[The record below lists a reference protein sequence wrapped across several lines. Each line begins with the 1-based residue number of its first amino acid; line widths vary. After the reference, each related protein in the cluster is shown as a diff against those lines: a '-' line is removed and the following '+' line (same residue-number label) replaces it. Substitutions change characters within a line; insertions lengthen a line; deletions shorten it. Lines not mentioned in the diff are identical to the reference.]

1 MIFSGSRP
9 FCLPPTLF
17 CAAMVLAGVLI
28 LNLPLASEMPT
39 GAVTQMS
46 TEEHLAK
53 PGWWP
58 RKGDAPRSA
67 YVGAAACAECHSE
80 LFDGQQQHAMA
91 RSSLLVSN
99 GSGFNPSTD
108 FSIGLAHYSVRS
120 QNRILTYKVS
130 YNSQSFSVPVTWVFG
145 SGHHGQ
151 TFIYRRAGEWWETR
165 MTIFTGFGPGITPGE
180 SDAVPS
186 SLAGALGRS
195 IPSGELPM
203 CFGCHAT
210 AAVTSGKFNPASAI
224 PGISCEGCHGPGA
237 AHVSLAHSGVSDNP
251 GLILNPGHLDP
262 ATSVDFC
269 GSCHRTWWDVSQ
281 LRDQGV
287 NVVRFSAYRLEQSRC
302 WGKGDARLT
311 CAACHNPHKPLAT
324 DASAY
329 DQKCL
334 QCHVQS
340 AAMKP
345 TADHPGPACP
355 VKTSQCTSCHMPRY
369 EVPQMHSLFTDHRIR
384 IVRNPGVI
392 PTHWD

>member
-1 MIFSGSRP
+1 MYFFAP
-9 FCLPPTLF
+9 VVACLFVFQLSLS
-17 CAAMVLAGVLI
+17 A
-28 LNLPLASEMPT
+28 EMPEAAT
-39 GAVTQMS
+39 KQMT

-80 LFDGQQQHAMA
+80 SFNGQQQHAMA
-91 RSSLLVSN
+91 RSSSLVSN
-99 GSGFNPSTD
+99 AKGMKTSAD
-108 FSIGLAHYSVRS
+108 FALGLAHYSISSVNNS
-120 QNRILTYKVS
+120 LMYKVS
-130 YNSQSFSVPVTWVFG
+130 YNSQSVSIPLTWAFG

-151 TFIYRRAGEWWETR
+151 TFIYRRGGEWWETR
-165 MTIFTGFGPGITPGE
+165 MTIFNGFGAGITPGE
-180 SDAVPS
+180 SDAIPS
-186 SLAGALGRS
+186 SLAEALGRS
-195 IPSGELPM
+195 IPSQELPM

-210 AAVTSGKFNPASAI
+210 AAVASKKFTPASAI

-237 AHVSLAHSGVSDNP
+237 AHVALAHSGVSDNP
-251 GLILNPGHLDP
+251 GLIFNPAHLDP

-281 LRDQGV
+281 LRNQGV
-287 NVVRFSAYRLEQSRC
+287 NVVRFSAFRLEQSRC

-329 DQKCL
+329 DEKCL

-345 TADHPGPACP
+345 TAEHPAPACP
-355 VKTSQCTSCHMPRY
+355 VKTSQCTSCHMPKY

-384 IVRNPGVI
+384 VVRNPGVV
-392 PTHWD
+392 PTNWD

>member
-1 MIFSGSRP
+1 MSARV
-9 FCLPPTLF
+9 CLAVCLF
-17 CAAMVLAGVLI
+17 VLQ
-28 LNLPLASEMPT
+28 LPLWAEMPE
-39 GAVTQMS
+39 GATKQMT

-58 RKGDAPRSA
+58 RKDNAPRSA

-80 LFDGQQQHAMA
+80 LFNGQQQHAMA
-91 RSSLLVSN
+91 RSSLLVSKA
-99 GSGFNPSTD
+99 SGLNPSAD
-108 FSIGLAHYSVRS
+108 FSIGRAHYSIRS
-120 QNRILTYKVS
+120 ENKILTYTVR
-130 YNSQSFSVPVTWVFG
+130 YDSQSFSVPLTWAFG

-151 TFIYRRAGEWWETR
+151 TFIYRRGDEWWETR
-165 MTIFTGFGPGITPGE
+165 MTLFRGFGPGITPGE
-180 SDAVPS
+180 SDAIPA
-186 SLAGALGRS
+186 SLADALGRS
-195 IPSGELPM
+195 IPSHELPM

-237 AHVSLAHSGVSDNP
+237 AHVTLAHSGVSGNP
-251 GLILNPGHLDP
+251 GLIFNPAHLDP

-324 DASAY
+324 DAAAY

-334 QCHVQS
+334 QCHLQS
-340 AAMKP
+340 TGMKL

-355 VKTSQCTSCHMPRY
+355 VKTGECTSCHMPKY

-384 IVRNPGVI
+384 VVQDPGAI